1 MVRTSSLLTFKMHK
15 NLCNALRESKKKK
28 KVKKYKS
35 SPLRK
40 LCFTLLW
47 SASVQYFPNT
57 WRMPRKFTLAVQLG
71 RACILLLAL
80 MFDCQSRG
88 ENRREDMFASA
99 AYNDDTEISFQV
111 NKWRKMGWQRSWWG
125 QHLSCLMRSFSGYAK
140 ESEPSW
146 WRPLHSFLPVIIV
159 RNKMWWFVEHTWD
172 SQDASKW
179 MNEWMNACMLREGLC
194 WIQSVGSSDAL

>member
-1 MVRTSSLLTFKMHK
+1 M
-15 NLCNALRESKKKK
+15 
-28 KVKKYKS
+28 
-35 SPLRK
+35 
-40 LCFTLLW
+40 LW

-111 NKWRKMGWQRSWWG
+111 NKWHKMGWQRSWWG